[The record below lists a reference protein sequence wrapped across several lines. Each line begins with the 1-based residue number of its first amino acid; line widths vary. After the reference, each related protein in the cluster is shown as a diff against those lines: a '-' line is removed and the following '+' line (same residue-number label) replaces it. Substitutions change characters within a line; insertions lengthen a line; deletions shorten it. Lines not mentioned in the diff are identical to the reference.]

1 MFLGM
6 DNKWKQKARAIDHLD
21 DFYGY
26 NNSKQ
31 KQKMSVFQEKNR
43 NKGKW
48 VLHIL
53 KETCEH
59 HPAYIPS
66 WWLQQ
71 KYCSL
76 AVTIDSFRNLE

>member
-53 KETCEH
+53 KEICEH
-59 HPAYIPS
+59 HPAYI
-66 WWLQQ
+66 Q
-71 KYCSL
+71 KKKSPHDDFSKNI
-76 AVTIDSFRNLE
+76 VR

>member
-1 MFLGM
+1 MVLGM
-6 DNKWKQKARAIDHLD
+6 ENKWKQKARGIDHLE

-26 NNSKQ
+26 NYSKQ

-53 KETCEH
+53 KETCDH
-59 HPAYIPS
+59 NPAYIPKTKS
-66 WWLQQ
+66 TH
-71 KYCSL
+71 
-76 AVTIDSFRNLE
+76 VR